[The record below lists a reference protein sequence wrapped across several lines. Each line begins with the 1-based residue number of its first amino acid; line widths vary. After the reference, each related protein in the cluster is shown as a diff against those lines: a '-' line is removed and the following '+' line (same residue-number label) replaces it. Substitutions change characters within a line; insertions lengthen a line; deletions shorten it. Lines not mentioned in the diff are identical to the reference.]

1 MTILIKQFGTFLGIS
16 TTVAGY
22 EWFKWNY
29 AEASNETMTEIHDDC
44 PEKNEVNL
52 DFANLGKIQPPN
64 VNKRKQNG
72 NSTDQT
78 SLHNHKDFTD
88 HVITYGR
95 QYKHVVPKLFRV
107 LQQIKEETGSP
118 GISFA
123 ISRDGDVIMKGGIG
137 LADVENN
144 LPMTSQTILRIA
156 SISKSLTSIAVGK
169 LLEEDRIN
177 LETPIQTYLKDF
189 PVKKFHNKAFN
200 ITTKQ
205 LLSHTSGIRG
215 YFQDPNKQKD
225 KKDEKV
231 SEKDKIKADILLQ
244 KYGKEANTKWDENLI
259 MRHSKSVQDG
269 LELFINDP
277 LIYQPGT
284 DYEYSSLAYSLVSR
298 IIEETS
304 GQDYVTYMKDV
315 CRRLGMK
322 NTCVDLNNPIIPNRG
337 RYYDRAKN
345 THRLMNVPYVD
356 NSYKWSGGGFL
367 SNVDDLILFGNEMLK
382 CHSPDKGILKPSTIE
397 TLWHPVTETSTK
409 KSQYA
414 LGWQIPSIVDREIGN
429 NAVYH
434 TGGAIGVSSVFYI
447 VPSKKNVTGNPQ
459 EESNHKENPK
469 KEWNI
474 TGNPKEKCN
483 QKENPKAQS
492 LL

>member
-215 YFQDPNKQKD
+215 YFQDPNKQKED

-382 CHSPDKGILKPSTIE
+382 CHSPDKGKPKGTVIALIVNMQSIGLTKTAEKLNDIL
-397 TLWHPVTETSTK
+397 
-409 KSQYA
+409 
-414 LGWQIPSIVDREIGN
+414 D
-429 NAVYH
+429 
-434 TGGAIGVSSVFYI
+434 
-447 VPSKKNVTGNPQ
+447 Q
-459 EESNHKENPK
+459 E
-469 KEWNI
+469 
-474 TGNPKEKCN
+474 
-483 QKENPKAQS
+483 
-492 LL
+492 L